1 MAKKPPSAEKLV
13 RDSLKFE
20 YFYPQEDDNGDTPIP
35 VTFLPGT
42 GRLVLAIGGN
52 ASGKSF
58 YRRVVQAVCKL
69 KGDIECIHLSMEGR
83 RSSSYAG
90 FIYGDENYHSTG
102 QNSAY
107 TVITA
112 LETSKLRETPHV
124 IFWDE
129 PDFGLSESWSESM
142 GVEIYRGL
150 TTDPSPNLVAAFL
163 VTHSRPL
170 LKPLLGLN
178 PHTLIF
184 DENAP
189 TSLQEY
195 LDRPVS
201 IQPLSLLK
209 ALSYQRFQKIQK
221 ILNRVKRHR

>member
-1 MAKKPPSAEKLV
+1 MAKKSLSTEELI
-13 RDSLKFE
+13 RDSLEFE

-35 VTFLPGT
+35 VTFLPGA
-42 GRLVLAIGGN
+42 GQLVLAVGGN

-58 YRRVVQAVCKL
+58 YRRVVQAVCKIN
-69 KGDIECIHLSMEGR
+69 GDIECIHLSMEGR

-90 FIYGDENYHSTG
+90 FIYGDENDHSTG
-102 QNSAY
+102 QNSAH
-107 TVITA
+107 TVVTA
-112 LETSKLRETPHV
+112 LEVSKLREHPHV

-142 GVEIYRGL
+142 GLEIYRGV
-150 TTDPSPNLVAAFL
+150 TQDPSPNLVAAFL
-163 VTHSRPL
+163 VTHSRHL

-195 LDRPVS
+195 LDRPVT
-201 IQPLSLLK
+201 IQPLSLLQE
-209 ALSYQRFQKIQK
+209 LSLQRYRKIQK
-221 ILNRVKRHR
+221 ILNRTKRRR